1 METLLEEER
10 GDENYEPC
18 EDSGSFGRG
27 GNAHGFRSR
36 VWRRKRRGAR
46 SDGSLG
52 RGRQELVQRERRRG
66 GSCGKRQV
74 ILQCEWRSGQILLQR
89 VWGTHGSEVLREAPG
104 RPVGRPGVFA

>member
-27 GNAHGFRSR
+27 RNAHGLRGR
-36 VWRRKRRGAR
+36 VWRRKRRGPR

-52 RGRQELVQRERRRG
+52 CGRQELVQRERRRG
-66 GSCGKRQV
+66 SSGGKRQV
-74 ILQCEWRSGQILLQR
+74 ILQCERRSRQILL
-89 VWGTHGSEVLREAPG
+89 
-104 RPVGRPGVFA
+104 